1 MEHQMNQALKKDLS
15 SPEAREGVKS
25 YPPMLQQYL
34 EIKQQYP
41 DKLLLFQ
48 VGDFYEVFFDDA
60 VTVARTLNLT
70 LTSRDKNRPDPI
82 PMCGV
87 PIAVVDGYLNRLVDV
102 GFSVAVVSQV
112 GEARPGKGM
121 VERKLERIVTPAVR
135 LLGGASPD
143 SDLPNLLASISI
155 DSPVEVAVA
164 IMNPQAGEIEVI
176 EQISLVNLSEQ
187 LSQIAVCEV
196 LIQSRALGKKV
207 DRRTGWLRELEQRF
221 PGVTFSLREESYS
234 RITGLD
240 GAARFSDIDGYLQL
254 SECARKACRL
264 LVGYLDEVTV
274 SSEVGIQRI
283 DLKDDSSIV
292 KIDAMTSRNLELVR
306 GIKSG
311 GVEGSLYQHMNH
323 TVTAGGSRLL
333 RDWILRPVSTLAV
346 IEQRQRCV
354 ETFVGDAVALQRA
367 RELLT
372 KVADLE
378 RISARIELGVVQP
391 RELSALRDSLRVIPE
406 LSERVAELCRSSGGI
421 AVGLNQIN
429 SRLIVDHDKFELL
442 KRAIVEEP
450 SVSCRDGVVIDDD
463 YDQELAR
470 LRSLSSSGRKW
481 ILELEKREREATGI
495 ASLKIK
501 FNNVL
506 GYFIEITRAN
516 LERVP
521 ESYIRRQSIT
531 SGERFVTEELKN
543 QEEEIL
549 SAREEQFKRQVVIFE
564 ELRESLKSI
573 TLELRS
579 LYRAIAELDILSSF
593 AFQAERDGLVRPEI
607 SEDTSLKYLEGKHPI
622 IDSMLEGRFIA
633 NSLNMSHDRKNC
645 FLVTGPN
652 MGGKS
657 TYLRQTGLIAI
668 IAHLGAFVPAQS
680 ARIGLI
686 DRIFARLGA
695 NDDLAEGQSTFMVEM
710 KEAAAILMQAS
721 QRSLVLIDEI
731 GRGTATADG
740 LALAQ
745 SILEWLLHDAAC
757 RCLFATHYH
766 ELTQLEAEHQRL
778 GNLCVK
784 SISQEGEVVFTH
796 QIQEG
801 AANRSYGIE
810 VARQAGLPVEVIKR
824 AVVLLQD
831 RANSDPEG
839 QQSAQQSQQLS
850 FFNPAP
856 EVQMVFPES
865 LNQVRALLEEHPLEL
880 VRPIEALNLLDQIRG
895 IIDSSADLE
904 ESP

>member
-15 SPEAREGVKS
+15 SSEIREGIKS

-34 EIKQQYP
+34 ETKERYP

-48 VGDFYEVFFDDA
+48 VGDFYEVFFEDA

-112 GEARPGKGM
+112 GEARPGKAM

-143 SDLPNLLASISI
+143 LDMPNLLASIFI
-155 DSPVEVAVA
+155 DSPVEVAIA
-164 IMNPQAGEIEVI
+164 IMNPQAGEIEVV
-176 EQISLVNLSEQ
+176 EQISLINLSER
-187 LSQIAVCEV
+187 LSQVGACEV
-196 LIQSRALGKKV
+196 LIQSHALGKKV
-207 DRRTGWLRELEQRF
+207 DRRTGWFRELEQRL
-221 PGVTFSLREESYS
+221 PGVTFSLREDSHS
-234 RITGLD
+234 RVAGLD
-240 GAARFSDIDGYLQL
+240 GAGRFSEIEGYLQL
-254 SECARKACRL
+254 SECARKACRM

-274 SSEVGIQRI
+274 SAEVGIQRVS
-283 DLKDDSSIV
+283 LKDDSSIV

-333 RDWILRPVSTLAV
+333 RDWILRPVSSLAV
-346 IEQRQRCV
+346 IEERQKCV
-354 ETFVGDAVALQRA
+354 KSFVSEAVALERVRA
-367 RELLT
+367 LLAQI
-372 KVADLE
+372 ADLE

-391 RELSALRDSLRVIPE
+391 RELSALRDSLRVIPD
-406 LSERVAELCRSSGGI
+406 LSERVVELYRSSGGV
-421 AVGLNQIN
+421 ASGLNLIA
-429 SRLIVDHDKFELL
+429 SRLLIDHEKFELL
-442 KRAIVEEP
+442 KRAIIEEP

-495 ASLKIK
+495 SSLKIK

-521 ESYIRRQSIT
+521 EKYIRRQSVT

-549 SAREEQFKRQVVIFE
+549 SAKEEQYKRQVLIFE
-564 ELRESLKSI
+564 ELREALKSI
-573 TLELRS
+573 TIELRS
-579 LYRAIAELDILSSF
+579 LYRAIAELDVLSSF
-593 AFQAERDGLVRPEI
+593 AFQAERGGLVCPEI
-607 SEDTSLKYLEGKHPI
+607 SEDTTLEYLEGKHPI

-633 NSLNMSHDRKNC
+633 NSLKMFYDKKNC

-680 ARIGLI
+680 ARIGLV

-745 SILEWLLHDAAC
+745 SILEWLLKEANC

-766 ELTQLEAEHQRL
+766 ELTQLETNHPRL

-810 VARQAGLPVEVIKR
+810 VARQAGLPAQVIKR
-824 AVVLLQD
+824 AALLLQE
-831 RANSDPEG
+831 RANGDSIGP
-839 QQSAQQSQQLS
+839 QSVQQSQQLS
-850 FFNPAP
+850 FFNPAQ
-856 EVQMVFPES
+856 EVKMIVPES
-865 LNQVRALLEEHPLEL
+865 LNQVRDLFKEHPLEF
-880 VRPIEALNLLDQIRG
+880 VRPIEALNLLDQIKG
-895 IIDSSADLE
+895 IIDSSEDSL
-904 ESP
+904 